1 MYLNIHHSIGVQ
13 EAPIMDTKHSQLQL
27 KVVVHVLIHT
37 NVYKYRVIIKDIM
50 WFGTGS
56 IIGIYTGISISLI

>member
-27 KVVVHVLIHT
+27 KVVVHVLILT
-37 NVYKYRVIIKDIM
+37 NAYKYKVIIKDIM
-50 WFGTGS
+50 WFGTG
-56 IIGIYTGISISLI
+56 